1 MNILQQI
8 LKSRILL
15 GIISLVVFAVIFIF
29 NRLFPLFADDWVYSF
44 IFENSFFDHSLK
56 PISGLSDIFISQYNH
71 YFLWGGRSVVH
82 FIDQFLL
89 SIDPLLC
96 DAINSLV
103 YLGFIF
109 FIYRL
114 INQGRETNIGAFIFV
129 ICFSWVFV
137 PQLTSNVFWIT
148 GSANYLWGTFILLLF
163 LYPYYTRFL
172 NGRENDPDT
181 VFKSVIFF
189 ITGIIAGWTNE
200 NTVPPILL
208 MIFFLGI
215 YLYRKRELPR
225 WMIFGFIGLCV
236 GYLIMVLAPGNYIRM
251 QFEFEHSEK
260 MVDVAF
266 ITIIKERI
274 IRIFSKNYL
283 LYMLPLVIL
292 YLAMF
297 LVHRK
302 YGYKTEEGINKKLL
316 ASISFFIAAHI
327 SFFIMIAATT
337 FPLRAMFG
345 MVIYMAIAIGILYSE
360 IEINTKWKSVVNIT
374 FIVILACLYT
384 FDVIRKYPSIHLI
397 SETFRQREII
407 LEEQKAKGIKDITF
421 EGRIGFHEK
430 YGFEDLQSDSTAWMN
445 REYAKFH
452 GIHSVKAIN
461 KE

>member
-1 MNILQQI
+1 
-8 LKSRILL
+8 
-15 GIISLVVFAVIFIF
+15 
-29 NRLFPLFADDWVYSF
+29 
-44 IFENSFFDHSLK
+44 
-56 PISGLSDIFISQYNH
+56 
-71 YFLWGGRSVVH
+71 
-82 FIDQFLL
+82 
-89 SIDPLLC
+89 
-96 DAINSLV
+96 
-103 YLGFIF
+103 
-109 FIYRL
+109 
-114 INQGRETNIGAFIFV
+114 
-129 ICFSWVFV
+129 
-137 PQLTSNVFWIT
+137 
-148 GSANYLWGTFILLLF
+148 
-163 LYPYYTRFL
+163 
-172 NGRENDPDT
+172 
-181 VFKSVIFF
+181 
-189 ITGIIAGWTNE
+189 
-200 NTVPPILL
+200 
-208 MIFFLGI
+208 
-215 YLYRKRELPR
+215 
-225 WMIFGFIGLCV
+225 
-236 GYLIMVLAPGNYIRM
+236 
-251 QFEFEHSEK
+251 
-260 MVDVAF
+260 
-266 ITIIKERI
+266 
-274 IRIFSKNYL
+274 
-283 LYMLPLVIL
+283 MLPLVIL